1 MYQKAILFNDI
12 KIAEKILETR
22 NVREQKMLGRQVSNF
37 DDQLWKQEAIQIVF
51 DGNKAKFSQN
61 TEFKEL
67 LISTKGKTIVEAS
80 PDDNIWGIGLSKS
93 REESKDIMKWKGT
106 NWLGIVLTEL
116 REEFLDNKFE
126 NGYLTLEEFKSKMIK
141 SW

>member
-22 NVREQKMLGRQVSNF
+22 NVREQKMLGWQVSNF
-37 DDQLWKQEAIQIVF
+37 DDQLWKQEVIQIVF
-51 DGNKAKFSQN
+51 DGNKFKFSQN
-61 TEFKEL
+61 TEL
-67 LISTKGKTIVEAS
+67 LISTRGKTIIEAS

-93 REESKDIMKWKGT
+93 QEDSKDLMKWKGT
-106 NWLGIVLTEL
+106 SSLGIVLTEL
-116 REEFLDNKFE
+116 REEFLDGKFE
-126 NGYLTLEEFKSKMIK
+126 NGYLTLEEFKNKMIK